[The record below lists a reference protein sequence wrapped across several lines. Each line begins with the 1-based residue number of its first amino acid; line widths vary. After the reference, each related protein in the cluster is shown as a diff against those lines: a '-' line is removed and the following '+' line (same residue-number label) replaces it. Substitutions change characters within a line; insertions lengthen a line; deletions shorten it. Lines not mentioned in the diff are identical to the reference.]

1 MAVRAIDVRDLIKR
15 HGTEKGVIIALE
27 QICEEL
33 VGHRQNQRSMTEI
46 IDRMANVI
54 AEMVAVGDTLKQQ
67 ITQMKRVQ
75 NQGVEVGS
83 EPID

>member
-1 MAVRAIDVRDLIKR
+1 MAVRAVDVRDLVKR
-15 HGTEKGVIIALE
+15 HGIEKGVVIALE

-33 VGHRQNQRSMTEI
+33 VGYRQNQRAMAEI

-54 AEMVAVGDTLKQQ
+54 SEMVAVGDTLKQQ